1 MTPPVPADAAEHG
14 VLAPL
19 ARPDATFAMVA
30 LDQRESLRT
39 MMADDR
45 GLDPGA
51 VGDEELR
58 AFKLAAVRA
67 LSGLASAVLI
77 DRHYGFEDISR
88 GRMLPESCGLI
99 LAADELTQERGRPVQ
114 DTALDR
120 AVDPAAARAAGAHAL
135 KLLVIWRRDAE
146 RQRRLEMSQA
156 FVELCAGAG
165 LASVLEGVVRATPA
179 EIANETW
186 SHADAVVEASAE
198 LAATRPSLYKVE
210 VPEHGK
216 LDEADLVASCS
227 RIDAAVDVPWVVLS
241 QGVDAAEFPRA
252 VESACRA
259 GASGFLAG
267 RGIWRDC
274 VNAPDPDEAL
284 QDRAAKRL
292 QALSDIVA
300 ARARPWDRR

>member
-1 MTPPVPADAAEHG
+1 MTPSLADVPARNL
-14 VLAPL
+14 LAPL
-19 ARPDATFAMVA
+19 ARPDGTFAMVA

-39 MMADDR
+39 MMAEDR
-45 GLDPGA
+45 GLDVGA
-51 VGDEELR
+51 VADEELR

-77 DRHYGFEDISR
+77 DRHYGFDDISR
-88 GRMLPESCGLI
+88 DRMLPGSCGLI
-99 LAADELTQERGRPVQ
+99 LAADALTQERGRPVQ
-114 DTALDR
+114 DTALDG
-120 AVDPAAARAAGAHAL
+120 AVDPAAARAGGAHAL

-146 RQRRLEMSQA
+146 RARRLEMSRA
-156 FVELCAGAG
+156 FVELCAASG
-165 LASVLEGVVRATPA
+165 LASVLEGVVRATPQ
-179 EIANETW
+179 EIAGETW

-210 VPEHGK
+210 VPEHGL
-216 LDEADLVASCS
+216 LDEADLIASCA

-241 QGVDAAEFPRA
+241 QGVDAADFPRA

-274 VNAPDPDEAL
+274 VDAQDLDGAL
-284 QDRAAKRL
+284 RDRAVGRL
-292 QALSDIVA
+292 QTLSDIVA